1 MVLGI
6 PFTPITLIKVTNKMP
21 YNEIALETCIK
32 EYRPEYLKI
41 FLYNPNIKNIG
52 KEIIMEIVKASNP
65 LSERGIRFPI
75 LK

>member
-6 PFTPITLIKVTNKMP
+6 PFTPITLIKVINKMP
-21 YNEIALETCIK
+21 YSEIALETCNK
-32 EYRPEYLKI
+32 EYNPEYLKI

-52 KEIIMEIVKASNP
+52 KEMIKEIVKASNP
-65 LSERGIRFPI
+65 LSERGMRFPS

>member
-1 MVLGI
+1 M
-6 PFTPITLIKVTNKMP
+6 
-21 YNEIALETCIK
+21 ALETCNK

-52 KEIIMEIVKASNP
+52 KAIIMEIIKVSNP
-65 LSERGIRFPI
+65 LSERGIRSPS